1 MLDFLSALS
10 QPLSSLWEMSVTA
23 AYAAAVVI
31 VLRLLLKK
39 RAPRQVICL
48 LWLVVFARLL
58 IPVSLES
65 PISIVP
71 DAFPG
76 QTQAQLP
83 DSAGQP
89 ASGQTQP
96 PAQTAGGIPALSVP
110 GANTPAPALPDS
122 TAPAAPP
129 QALDGGLSWRAVLA
143 GIWLTGALAMGGWG
157 LASYLR
163 LRRRLYDAIRA
174 PDGAWEHPS
183 AASPFILGLFR
194 PKIFLPTG
202 LNGQPRQFILCHER
216 AHLRRLDHIVKP
228 VCWAA
233 LALHWFNPLVWAAYL
248 LMSRDIEA
256 ACDEAVIRQLGPQVK
271 ADYSA
276 ALLSL
281 ATRGRVPAP
290 CPLAFDEGNARGR
303 IKNVLSYR
311 RPALWIIVVSVIAA
325 ALAAVC
331 LLTDPMSDREPTPS
345 EPLPAQSGGPFP
357 TPSPAPD
364 TSLNALLDPWM
375 KEVLDG
381 ERTFRQPYGDRGDFN
396 IHQLR
401 SLVYGDSELPKLTL
415 EVGRLTILD
424 LDKDGVSELVVWP
437 VDTLGERDDPTEIGY
452 YTGYF
457 IFRRQGDAVHVYYP
471 SWRSI
476 GNLKADGTF
485 DWASSAF
492 EWGTGSA
499 WFESGMLEIT
509 NITWCDT
516 SVEGSEKYF
525 VDGKQAT
532 AWDFESAVNRHQ
544 AEPDP
549 VWYTYEDG
557 ALSRILPTIPLEEAA
572 QAAPVPG
579 FLDEEQQLL
588 YRQAYALYYSLFP
601 FANDSAHFLPA
612 QGAAEPAAE
621 QVERNGTFY
630 VPEYGRF
637 NRWDDFERTVLSVF
651 TQDAWEAK
659 NTSDDIPIYI
669 GVDNRTY
676 FIDYGRSGGDY
687 NGYFP
692 ETFRLVSRT
701 DDAVEFV
708 MTGYYTNWG
717 ELPGETF
724 EEWQARQEEWEYA
737 IDFPMRM
744 VKTED
749 GWRFDRFYLAVTGDL
764 NTPGL
769 PRIPNPDRP
778 MDITTAAPLNAP
790 VLGPGD
796 TLPESPQVWYK
807 VAELPDDMIWV
818 YSRNWGAETLI
829 RWDGN
834 FYKAFDQRA
843 HTPHLEMPQLKKLG
857 GADTY
862 GPLVVISE
870 VNSGSAV
877 FGQGLV
883 VYDLDGS
890 DPMDYA
896 HDWTPLAEE
905 FNSAFFYQYDSGT
918 RTLTLSCQG
927 QTVTKALTEDLRIGD
942 EVTALSITGD
952 QVHYSFDETEDDC
965 FRLRLG
971 VQVFVDGNVTNLF
984 PVSASWTIRFNG
996 GGFETVPG
1004 SFTLS

>member
-23 AYAAAVVI
+23 AYAAVVVI

-48 LWLVVFARLL
+48 LWLVVFTRLL

-216 AHLRRLDHIVKP
+216 AHLRRFDHIVKP

-303 IKNVLSYR
+303 IKNVLNYR

-381 ERTFRQPYGDRGDFN
+381 ERSFTPVRDYGDNSRTYT
-396 IHQLR
+396 IHDLR
-401 SLVYGDSELPKLTL
+401 TFYYGDDQFPDARVELGELA
-415 EVGRLTILD
+415 IID
-424 LDKDGVSELVVWP
+424 LDKDGLNELVVWP
-437 VDTLGERDDPTEIGY
+437 EGDDEYLYSVVGY
-452 YTGYF
+452 L
-457 IFRRQGDAVHVYYP
+457 ILRRQGDTVYAYNP
-471 SWRSI
+471 VYRAF
-476 GNLKADGTF
+476 GLLKADGTF
-485 DWASSAF
+485 NWSSSAF
-492 EWGTGSA
+492 NSGTGSA
-499 WFESGMLEIT
+499 LFTENGFEVKD
-509 NITWCDT
+509 ITWC
-516 SVEGSEKYF
+516 EIHSETDERYF
-525 VDGKQAT
+525 VDGQEAT
-532 AWDFESAVNRHQ
+532 KWDFESAMTAQRQ
-544 AEPDP
+544 KDEP
-549 VWYTYEDG
+549 VWYVYENG

-572 QAAPVPG
+572 QAAPVPD

-601 FANDSAHFLPA
+601 ASNEFQHFLPA
-612 QGAAEPAAE
+612 QGVVEPAE
-621 QVERNGTFY
+621 GVERHGVTY
-630 VPEYGRF
+630 APEYGRF
-637 NRWDDFERTVLSVF
+637 NRWDDFERAVLSVF
-651 TQDAWEAK
+651 TQDAWDAK
-659 NTSDDIPIYI
+659 NGPHATGGAPVYI
-669 GVDNRTY
+669 GVDGRTY
-676 FIDYGRSGGDY
+676 YIPYGRSGGDY

-701 DDAVEFV
+701 DDAIEFV

-737 IDFPMRM
+737 IDFPMRL
-744 VKTED
+744 VKTAD
-749 GWRFDRFYLAVTGDL
+749 GWRFDQFHLAITDDFG
-764 NTPGL
+764 TPGL

-790 VLGPGD
+790 VLDPGD
-796 TLPESPQVWYK
+796 TLPENPQEWYK

-834 FYKAFDQRA
+834 FYKAFHHVA

-857 GADTY
+857 GGDAY
-862 GPLVVISE
+862 GPLAVISE

-905 FNSAFFYQYDSGT
+905 FNRAFSYQYDSGT

-971 VQVFVDGNVTNLF
+971 VHVFVDGNVTNLF

-996 GGFETVPG
+996 GGFDTVPG